1 MVVLYEKIFDFDDEQ
16 DIHMSSRVMREIAMD
31 MIWICKSSC
40 KSFTLYAL
48 QDVVAKIKVYA

>member
-31 MIWICKSSC
+31 MI
-40 KSFTLYAL
+40 
-48 QDVVAKIKVYA
+48 